1 MLYASLVQKKWAVN
15 VMAMMFAGFSIVLVC
30 WFLYEYK
37 MGFGAN
43 SWGGGVKNGVQTQ
56 YGTGRGLSLLLPQLL
71 GQTRADHESTG

>member
-15 VMAMMFAGFSIVLVC
+15 VMAMMFAGFSLVLVV

-43 SWGGGVKNGVQTQ
+43 SWGGGVKEASRN
-56 YGTGRGLSLLLPQLL
+56 S
-71 GQTRADHESTG
+71 